1 MRTVL
6 ALVIFLAGASG
17 ALAQSTELK
26 KSGARILGVVFS
38 ELEKQTIRTLF
49 GSETERQTRRQTG
62 RYDEGAERRHQSR
75 RDSRRAARTKGAV
88 APKVKAREKAGRRA
102 SPAISKSIVNC
113 RRAWKRSDCRATL
126 KRNFHRHGKAPNG
139 WWPATMLS

>member
-38 ELEKQTIRTLF
+38 ELEGTSKNTH
-49 GSETERQTRRQTG
+49 TE
-62 RYDEGAERRHQSR
+62 
-75 RDSRRAARTKGAV
+75 
-88 APKVKAREKAGRRA
+88 
-102 SPAISKSIVNC
+102 
-113 RRAWKRSDCRATL
+113 L
-126 KRNFHRHGKAPNG
+126 
-139 WWPATMLS
+139 